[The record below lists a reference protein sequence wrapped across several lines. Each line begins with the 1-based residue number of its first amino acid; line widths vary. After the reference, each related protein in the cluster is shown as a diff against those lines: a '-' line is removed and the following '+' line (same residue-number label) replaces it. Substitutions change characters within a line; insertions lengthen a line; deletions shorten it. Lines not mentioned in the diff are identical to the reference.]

1 MQDSALLKTQGTF
14 ALILAFASRNLAS
27 QIKTPIRL
35 HRELTE
41 VDTQVFSVDSI
52 DICNTMS
59 Q

>member
-1 MQDSALLKTQGTF
+1 MQDSALLKSQATF
-14 ALILAFASRNLAS
+14 ALILEFARGNLAS

-41 VDTQVFSVDSI
+41 VEAQVFCVDSS
-52 DICNTMS
+52 DICNTVS